1 VTGTTHWHFLSP
13 EYPPDPGGVSDY
25 TRLLCSAF
33 ASRGEVVHVWAP
45 SGTRD
50 ESRDGEVHVHR
61 LQSLNASGLRD
72 LGRSLDGL
80 PGPRRIFLQ
89 YVPTA
94 LGVRGMNVQLIRWL
108 RARSEEVWV
117 QFHEVALG
125 WQLWRK
131 PQHHL
136 IHAAQ
141 LWMAAALAD
150 RADRIFVSVEGWLP
164 RLGRHASRATWL
176 PIPSNLPAT
185 VNPAERASALA
196 ELGAGPWIAH
206 FGTYGPMIA
215 RDLLPAL
222 VEIARQDEAVRFL
235 LLGRGAEKVAR
246 ALLPGRV
253 LAPGELGL
261 REIAARLSIAT
272 LALQP
277 FPDGIST
284 RRTSA
289 MAALALGVP
298 VVSTSGHLTDSIWSR
313 DTVALAPVGDAKELA
328 RLCLQLLRNP
338 VERKQL
344 GASGARLYQERFSV
358 ERSLETLLPD
368 RGARLGDLS

>member
-1 VTGTTHWHFLSP
+1 
-13 EYPPDPGGVSDY
+13 
-25 TRLLCSAF
+25 
-33 ASRGEVVHVWAP
+33 
-45 SGTRD
+45 
-50 ESRDGEVHVHR
+50 
-61 LQSLNASGLRD
+61 
-72 LGRSLDGL
+72 
-80 PGPRRIFLQ
+80 
-89 YVPTA
+89 
-94 LGVRGMNVQLIRWL
+94 MNVHLIRWL
-108 RARSEEVWV
+108 RRRSEKVWV

-141 LWMAAALAD
+141 LWMAAALTE

-164 RLGRHASRATWL
+164 RLGRHGSRAIWL

-185 VNPAERASALA
+185 VSPPERASALA
-196 ELGAGPWIAH
+196 KMGPGPWIAH
-206 FGTYGPMIA
+206 FGTYGPTIA
-215 RDLLPAL
+215 QDLVPAL
-222 VEIARQDEAVRFL
+222 VEIARQDQTVRFL

-246 ALLPGRV
+246 LLPRERV
-253 LAPGELGL
+253 HAPGELGL

-298 VVSTSGHLTDSIWSR
+298 VVSTSGHLTDSIWSE
-313 DTVALAPVGDAKELA
+313 DTVALAPAGDAKELA
-328 RLCLQLLRNP
+328 RLCLELLRNP
-338 VERKQL
+338 EEREQL
-344 GASGARLYQERFSV
+344 GARGARLYQERFSL
-358 ERSLETLLPD
+358 ERSLETLLRD
-368 RGARLGDLS
+368 RGARLGDVL